1 MIEMT
6 PYTGN
11 QPYIYISF
19 DAKDAYRAK
28 YIIQDFAEH
37 RNFRIWFADTYTSFD
52 QRAEKIQ
59 NCTAFL
65 SCISKNSIQS
75 ETFKQELNFAI
86 EMRKNPM
93 ILYFEDVELSLGMR
107 MRLGTFQAIY
117 GQRHQNT
124 LSIVEELCRTEA
136 IASCEEGYVSG
147 PRTADNMSS
156 DTCAKKGAELF
167 DIGEIEE
174 ALVWMEKAA
183 EKGHVETAYRL
194 GQLYAHGERYGIGVD
209 WIESVKWHRM
219 AAEQG
224 HFMAQGEMGY
234 HYYDGTGVEKNIDEA
249 VRWWKLAAA
258 KGFPPAIRM
267 LKSMGLL

>member
-1 MIEMT
+1 MIDLS

-28 YIIQDFAEH
+28 SIIEDFAKYQ
-37 RNFRIWFADTYTSFD
+37 NFRIWFADAYTSLE

-86 EMRKNPM
+86 EMHKNPM
-93 ILYFEDVELSLGMR
+93 ILFFEEVELSLGMR

-117 GQRHQNT
+117 GYRHQNSLT
-124 LSIVEELCRTEA
+124 IVEELCRTEA
-136 IASCEEGYVSG
+136 IASCEEGYVPG
-147 PRTADNMSS
+147 PRTAENMSA
-156 DTCAKKGAELF
+156 DACAKKGSELL
-167 DIGEIEE
+167 DIGETEE
-174 ALVWMEKAA
+174 ALIWLEKAA
-183 EKGHVETAYRL
+183 EKGHLETMYRL
-194 GQLYAHGERYGIGVD
+194 GQIYARGDRYGFESDYV
-209 WIESVKWHRM
+209 ESVKWHRM
-219 AAEQG
+219 AAEKG
-224 HFMAQGEMGY
+224 HYMAQGEMGY
-234 HYYDGTGVEKNIDEA
+234 HYYEGTGVEKNVNEA
-249 VRWWKLAAA
+249 IRWWKLSAA

-267 LKSMGLL
+267 LKSLGIL